1 MRIPQLPLRYSKR
14 WSSREYRLAGNERS
28 VSVDFNG
35 KNSLELKTGHMAR
48 FASAAVVASSGDN
61 SVMATVVQRKQKQ
74 GDGNGVPLQVE
85 YRPSASAV
93 GRIPTNFLRRELS
106 QSDNEILISR
116 AIDRSIRPLMPANSY
131 ETQVI
136 CKPLALDENA
146 DQIMLGI
153 NAASSALH
161 ISSAPFNGP
170 LAAIRVSMDPRGKI
184 FHVNP
189 GQEELKASSM
199 NMIVAMRRNQKTVMI
214 ELDGE
219 ETRGE
224 QLEEA
229 LDVAFQNVERLHV
242 AMDELGGIEKDE
254 LPEKTTTME
263 ILEILEALARERIYY
278 VMTDSTHDKIS
289 RDEEIKAIMED
300 VIGTEAL
307 QPFPPADIYQCW
319 SFLVKKVLRETTLST
334 GIRCD
339 GRRPTD
345 FRPIRIQVDMYKKLH
360 GCSMFQRGQ
369 TQVMSTVTFDSPTA
383 AFHPDSVAQLL
394 GSQRKKSFMLHY
406 EFPSFATNDIGVS
419 ASRSLNRR
427 EIGHGALA
435 EKALKPLFPT
445 GFPYAVRLACQVLES
460 NGSSSMASVC
470 GGSLALYDAGV
481 PMKNAAAGVAIG
493 LISDEKE
500 PETNYKV
507 LTDILGIEDYAGD
520 MDFKIAGT
528 KNGFTAAQLDVKNDG
543 LTRQQLR
550 ESLDAARAGID
561 HVLGKMAIIRDRP
574 REQPKSTVPIIE
586 SMRIEPHKR
595 VTLFRNNG
603 YNCKLIEAE
612 TGVKISVEDESNI
625 SLLAPSQEKL
635 QKALSMMNGVLES
648 NTTLDFAFGSI
659 IQAEIVELNS
669 TEISELLIP
678 ILPEKLGVW
687 NSEVPRLLKIQIFR
701 RWAIWVSKC
710 WESSGEHNRKY
721 ENNEFP
727 DNGPWC
733 VRHTTRKLPTSPY
746 QQQPSKSSSIRH
758 PDVLGLKVGDKMA
771 CTWFGRDEHTGN
783 IRLSRKTLAG
793 ASHPATQQKK

>member
-406 EFPSFATNDIGVS
+406 EFPSFATNDIG

-659 IQAEIVELNS
+659 IQAEIVEIMDRGVYVTLPGS
-669 TEISELLIP
+669 SQRVLI
-678 ILPEKLGVW
+678 
-687 NSEVPRLLKIQIFR
+687 
-701 RWAIWVSKC
+701 
-710 WESSGEHNRKY
+710 
-721 ENNEFP
+721 NNNHLSLHP
-727 DNGPWC
+727 
-733 VRHTTRKLPTSPY
+733 
-746 QQQPSKSSSIRH
+746 IRH

>member
-35 KNSLELKTGHMAR
+35 KNSLELRTGHMAR

-153 NAASSALH
+153 NAASTALH

-184 FHVNP
+184 FHINP

-242 AMDELGGIEKDE
+242 AMDELGGEEKDD
-254 LPEKTTTME
+254 LPEKTSTGE

-289 RDEEIKAIMED
+289 RDEEIKAIMQD

-319 SFLVKKVLRETTLST
+319 SSLVKKVLRETTLST

-406 EFPSFATNDIGVS
+406 EFPSFATNDIG

-493 LISDEKE
+493 LISDERE

-543 LTRQQLR
+543 LTREQLR

-635 QKALSMMNGVLES
+635 QKALNMMNGVLES

-659 IQAEIVELNS
+659 IQAEIVEIMDRGVYVTLPGS
-669 TEISELLIP
+669 SQRVLI
-678 ILPEKLGVW
+678 
-687 NSEVPRLLKIQIFR
+687 
-701 RWAIWVSKC
+701 
-710 WESSGEHNRKY
+710 
-721 ENNEFP
+721 NNNHLSLHP
-727 DNGPWC
+727 
-733 VRHTTRKLPTSPY
+733 
-746 QQQPSKSSSIRH
+746 IRH

-783 IRLSRKTLAG
+783 IRLSRKTLVG
-793 ASHPATQQKK
+793 ASHPATQQKKK